1 MVILQRRQVSKNLSR
16 FGESHSHVFP
26 DLIPAPE
33 CYPGG
38 HRTLRNPYRSVN
50 FDSTEI
56 QNTAIQDL
64 ICDHSLSP
72 GWYRFR
78 INNKPAEMPTSCV
91 EVRQRSYRCL
101 LCLFKTLVPENTQHP
116 GLISTSSPADGC
128 NNLLAAGND
137 CFCRPPS
144 CR

>member
-1 MVILQRRQVSKNLSR
+1 ML
-16 FGESHSHVFP
+16 H
-26 DLIPAPE
+26 
-33 CYPGG
+33 
-38 HRTLRNPYRSVN
+38 NPYRSVD

-78 INNKPAEMPTSCV
+78 INNKPAEMPTTCV
-91 EVRQRSYRCL
+91 EVRQFIIALRL
-101 LCLFKTLVPENTQHP
+101 LHFIVRNPLPKNSITCQRKHEARQFNEQLQV
-116 GLISTSSPADGC
+116 SWWS
-128 NNLLAAGND
+128 NNSHAAGND
-137 CFCRPPS
+137 CFCQRPS